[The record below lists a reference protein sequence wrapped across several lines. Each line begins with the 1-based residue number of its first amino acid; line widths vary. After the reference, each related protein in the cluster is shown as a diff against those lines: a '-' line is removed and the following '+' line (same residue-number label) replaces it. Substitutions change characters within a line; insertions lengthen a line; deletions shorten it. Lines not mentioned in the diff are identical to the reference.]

1 VALTLPRSTAQA
13 GPVTSPE
20 PRPSEPAT
28 PHEPSPPR
36 RRAGDRKGRAFFDNT
51 KLILLG
57 IAALVGTLA
66 GLLALANRSAS
77 LTPDFLAEFVL
88 YALSATDLTILVA
101 LVFVLARNIVKLLV
115 ERRRALPFARFR
127 AKLVAALLGMT
138 FIPAVLVLIVGS
150 ELIRNSVDRWFNAPM
165 EQVLES
171 AQGIAADYYQEQQRV
186 VSSFS
191 LRLSRRLGPLD
202 VATADPAAVQAAVQ
216 SDEPPDHVE
225 IVEVFSVASPVGES
239 SRIRSVAR
247 VQADGVPTGTDARS
261 AALAERA
268 AASGAEESTVDRLAS
283 GAELIRS
290 AMPIRGSAQGPVRG
304 VVIASHYLPRE
315 FVARARGMTS
325 AFEGYQQLRVLKGPV
340 TGVYVSFFLMLTLMI
355 LVGASWMG
363 LYMAKRITRPVQEL
377 ATAAHEIGAG
387 RLDYRVEIQSHD
399 EFGSLAEAFNVMA
412 GDLATSR
419 EQLERSAVDLER
431 RHHDVESRRRYVET
445 VLERIATGVLSVDA
459 AGRIRTG
466 NSAARRLLGLESDVS
481 GQRAADVF
489 NAPGLS
495 PLAALLADSTTAR
508 DTRPQDI
515 SITRDGREL
524 HLAVVMSPLRR
535 EDGSLDGVVVVFDDI
550 SPLIRAQK
558 VAAWREVAR
567 RLAHEIKNPL
577 TPIQLSA
584 ERLRRHF
591 GQAPDATRALVEE
604 CASTIIAEVE
614 SLKGLVDEFSQFARM
629 PAPRAV
635 LTDVHGLLDGALALY
650 DGLLPSVRIERR
662 YGAALPRASVDPEQM
677 RRVVLNLVDNAV
689 EAMNRAGTIVLSTEH
704 DQVNNLLRI
713 VVADDG
719 PGISPAEREKLFL
732 PYYSTKQRGSGLG
745 LAIVRRIVAE
755 HGGAI
760 DVTDNVPHGTRFVIE
775 LPC

>member
-1 VALTLPRSTAQA
+1 MALTLPHPTAQ
-13 GPVTSPE
+13 PE
-20 PRPSEPAT
+20 PVAP
-28 PHEPSPPR
+28 PPR
-36 RRAGDRKGRAFFDNT
+36 RRAGDRMGRAFFDNT

-66 GLLALANRSAS
+66 GLLALANRSSS
-77 LTPDFLAEFVL
+77 LAPDFLAEFVL

-101 LVFVLARNIVKLLV
+101 LVFVLARNIVKLVV
-115 ERRRALPFARFR
+115 ERRHALPFARFR

-138 FIPAVLVLIVGS
+138 IIPAVLVLIVGS

-165 EQVLES
+165 EQVLAS

-191 LRLSRRLGPLD
+191 LRLARRLGPLD
-202 VATADPAAVQAAVQ
+202 VAGADSGHGAGARWPRTSRRTTSSSWRCLPCRPGAGSPALR
-216 SDEPPDHVE
+216 P
-225 IVEVFSVASPVGES
+225 
-239 SRIRSVAR
+239 VAR
-247 VQADGVPTGTDARS
+247 VPAEGIATGAEASS

-268 AASGAEESTVDRLAS
+268 VASGAEARAVDRLAS

-290 AMPIRGSAQGPVRG
+290 ATPIRASNQGAVRG

-325 AFEGYQQLRVLKGPV
+325 AFESYQQLRVLKGPV

-355 LVGASWMG
+355 LVGATWMG
-363 LYMAKRITRPVQEL
+363 LYMAKRITRPVQLL

-387 RLDYRVEIQSHD
+387 RFDYRVEVQSHD

-412 GDLATSR
+412 GELATSR
-419 EQLERSAVDLER
+419 QRLERSAVELER
-431 RHHDVESRRRYVET
+431 KHQDVEGRRRYVET
-445 VLERIATGVLSVDA
+445 VLERIASGVVSVDA
-459 AGRIRTG
+459 AGRIRTW
-466 NSAARRLLGLESDVS
+466 NSAARRLLGIDSDVS

-489 NAPGLS
+489 GAPGLS
-495 PLAALLADSTTAR
+495 PLGALLDESATAR
-508 DTRPQDI
+508 DARPQDV

-524 HLAVVMSPLRR
+524 HLAVVTSPLRR
-535 EDGSLDGVVVVFDDI
+535 EDGSHDGVVVVFDDI

-591 GQAPDATRALVEE
+591 GQAPAPTRALVEE
-604 CASTIIAEVE
+604 CASTIIGEVE

-635 LTDVHGLLDGALALY
+635 PTDVHALLDGALALY
-650 DGLLPSVRIERR
+650 DGLLPNVSPGAPLRR
-662 YGAALPRASVDPEQM
+662 RAAARVGGSGTDAPRGAQ
-677 RRVVLNLVDNAV
+677 
-689 EAMNRAGTIVLSTEH
+689 
-704 DQVNNLLRI
+704 
-713 VVADDG
+713 
-719 PGISPAEREKLFL
+719 PGG
-732 PYYSTKQRGSGLG
+732 QRGRGDERARAPS
-745 LAIVRRIVAE
+745 
-755 HGGAI
+755 
-760 DVTDNVPHGTRFVIE
+760 
-775 LPC
+775 